1 MDLVQTMGCQA
12 FGRSFHNQSLAAVVD
27 HLFADTEELIGLRCC
42 QIQAGILDFFAIVI
56 AHRADVAAL
65 DEMSDDRTDDPSDR
79 RLAVCTGDADRVH
92 LFGRIIIESVA
103 EGYIGIDRIFH
114 FQIQDIVVCF
124 YNIIGINNRY
134 RSVFDGLFN
143 ELVSVIDLAFHRKK
157 DRISAGFA

>member
-1 MDLVQTMGCQA
+1 
-12 FGRSFHNQSLAAVVD
+12 
-27 HLFADTEELIGLRCC
+27 
-42 QIQAGILDFFAIVI
+42 
-56 AHRADVAAL
+56 
-65 DEMSDDRTDDPSDR
+65 MSDDRTDDPGDR
-79 RLAVCTGDADRVH
+79 RLAVCAGDADRVH

-124 YNIIGINNRY
+124 YNIIGMNNRY